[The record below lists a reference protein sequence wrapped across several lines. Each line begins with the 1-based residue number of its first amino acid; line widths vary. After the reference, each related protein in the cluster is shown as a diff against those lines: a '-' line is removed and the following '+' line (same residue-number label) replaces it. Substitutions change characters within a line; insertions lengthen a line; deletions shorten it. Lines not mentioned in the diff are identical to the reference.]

1 MITVSVISHGHG
13 SMIPR
18 LLRSLLSFPE
28 VGKII
33 LTLNIPEEIN
43 FDSND
48 RVLIIRNKLPK
59 GFGENNN
66 AAFQFCTNEYFCVIN
81 PDIILATNPYPSL
94 TQVLIDPNV
103 GLVGPKVLNEI
114 GFPED
119 SARRFITPTSIFM
132 RHFLNRKDGYCAEL
146 SDKPFFAEW
155 VAGMFMLFKSSAY
168 LELKGFDVKF
178 FLYVEDADICTRAW
192 LLGYRVMVVPSAM
205 VVHEARRATLKSW
218 RHLNWHIRSLI
229 RYYLLYL
236 GRLSKISS
244 SIKSLEA

>member
-1 MITVSVISHGHG
+1 MITVSIISHGHG

-18 LLRSLLSFPE
+18 LLTSLLSFPE

-48 RVLIIRNKLPK
+48 RVLIIRNKSPK

-66 AAFQFCTNEYFCVIN
+66 AAFQFCVDEYFCIVN
-81 PDIILATNPYPSL
+81 PDIIFSTNPYLSL
-94 TQVLIDPNV
+94 IQVIIDQNV
-103 GLVGPKVLNEI
+103 GLVGPKVLNEKGLI
-114 GFPED
+114 ED
-119 SARRFITPTSIFM
+119 SARRFITPSSIFL
-132 RHFLNRKDGYCAEL
+132 RHFLNRKNGYSIEL

-155 VAGMFMLFKSSAY
+155 VAGMFMLFKRSAY
-168 LELKGFDVKF
+168 LELKGFDEKF
-178 FLYVEDADICTRAW
+178 FLYVEDTDICTRAW
-192 LLGYRVMVVPSAM
+192 LLGYRVMVVPSAI

-218 RHLNWHIRSLI
+218 RHLNWHIRSLM
-229 RYYLLYL
+229 RYYLLYF